1 MINGKCISNY
11 FECSDYTSETINEQT
26 CKSIIPSDP
35 LYKCIVQNNKC
46 IQAPRE
52 SNEYSEETKEAICK
66 KLKPGDNYRYIFI
79 NHKCE
84 LHYNKCEDYSVNVQ
98 KNICENNIP
107 TTQKNGHSYDDYLTK
122 CVYKNRFCK
131 SEKKN
136 LYRFKIN
143 WRAKLFL

>member
-1 MINGKCISNY
+1 MDKKLTSFVLFLILNFTLFESYIAAQCSDFERVKKDQCESLEASENNKCNLINGKCISNY

-66 KLKPGDNYRYIFI
+66 N
-79 NHKCE
+79 
-84 LHYNKCEDYSVNVQ
+84 
-98 KNICENNIP
+98 
-107 TTQKNGHSYDDYLTK
+107 
-122 CVYKNRFCK
+122 
-131 SEKKN
+131 
-136 LYRFKIN
+136 
-143 WRAKLFL
+143 